1 MKPLLT
7 NNFLD
12 YFLKLNL
19 KDKIFLEI
27 GAGGSTV
34 FFSKVFKKIISFE
47 DNKTILD
54 NLNKLKIPNVRMF
67 LFNDKNI
74 EDLII
79 PYLYEH
85 NLIILIDNNPNK
97 TTRIKVAKLVHKHI
111 KKDAIIILDNGEK
124 NLDAYWFLKSKYF
137 CLDFPGKRYD
147 NTYSLTTMFF
157 NESN

>member
-12 YFLKLNL
+12 YFLKLEL
-19 KDKIFLEI
+19 KDKTLLEI
-27 GAGGSTV
+27 GAGDSTV

-54 NLNKLKIPNVRMF
+54 NLNKLKIPNVHMF
-67 LFNDKNI
+67 LFNDENI

-85 NLIILIDNNPNK
+85 NLVILIDNNSNK
-97 TTRIKVAKLVHKHI
+97 TSRMKIARFVDKHI
-111 KKDAIIILDNGEK
+111 KKSTIIILDNGET
-124 NLDAYWFLKSKYF
+124 NLDAYLFLKSKYF

-147 NTYSLTTMFF
+147 NTNSLTTMFF